1 MKLQSKTAQEV
12 RETFLSY
19 FLARDHHLIEP
30 SGIIPKNDPTLM
42 FINSGMA
49 PLKPYFTGHAKPP
62 HPCLTN
68 VQNCIRFADIE
79 SIGDSYHGTNF
90 RMMGSWSFGDYFK
103 ERAIELAF
111 ELITEGFGI
120 PVERLSATVF
130 MADETLLGVP
140 SDEESA
146 RIWEKFL
153 PRDRIIGRPPADNFW
168 GPAGTSG
175 PCGPC
180 TEVFF
185 DRGEEFAEQET
196 DDVLVPGRHIEI
208 WNAGVFMQYLKDEE
222 GNFSSLPMKCVD
234 TGAGLE
240 RFAMI
245 LQGRA
250 SIHEIDQY
258 DESYRLINRHIV
270 DTKWTRIIFDHLK
283 TSILMIREGVVPSNT
298 REGYLLRRAL
308 RRTMIGI
315 FLRGVNLTV
324 LQEWVDSLSEVIDNK
339 DLTNRQKSVIAH
351 WLGVERDSFE
361 RLMHRNRK
369 YLDRIVADKELTA
382 QHAFTLKTGMGIP
395 EDLLEEFCARHGIIF
410 PKVGFTALI
419 EQHKVISR
427 QAKK

>member
-1 MKLQSKTAQEV
+1 MKLPYKTTEEV
-12 RETFLSY
+12 RQTFLGH
-19 FLARDHHLIEP
+19 FLKRDHQLIEP
-30 SGIIPKNDPTLM
+30 SGIIPRNDPTLM

-49 PLKPYFTGHAKPP
+49 PLKPYFTGQAKPP
-62 HPCLTN
+62 SPRLTN
-68 VQNCIRFADIE
+68 VQDCIRFVDVE
-79 SIGDSYHGTNF
+79 SVGDSYHGTNF

-111 ELITEGFGI
+111 ELITDGFGI
-120 PVERLSATVF
+120 PANRLSATVF
-130 MADETLLGVP
+130 MADESLPGVP

-153 PRDRIIGRPPADNFW
+153 PRDRIIGRPPVDNFW

-185 DRGEEFAEQET
+185 DRGEEFAEKKT

-208 WNAGVFMQYLKDEE
+208 WNAGVFMQYFKDEQ

-245 LQGRA
+245 LQDRA

-258 DESYRLINRHIV
+258 DSSYQLINQRIG
-270 DTKWTRIIFDHLK
+270 DTAWTRVILDHIK

-308 RRTMIGI
+308 RRAMIGV
-315 FLRGVNLTV
+315 FLRGINLTI
-324 LQEWVDSLSEVIDNK
+324 LQEWADSLSEVIDNK
-339 DLTNRQKSVIAH
+339 DLTFRQKFVIAH
-351 WLGVERDSFE
+351 WLSEERDSFE
-361 RLMHRNRK
+361 KLMHRSRK
-369 YLDRIVADKELTA
+369 YLDKIVTAKELDA

-395 EDLLEEFCARHGIIF
+395 EDLLEEFCARHGIPF
-410 PKVGFTALI
+410 PKVEFLRLI
-419 EQHKVISR
+419 EEHRGISR
-427 QAKK
+427 RPKK